1 MRSPAGWDCWSR
13 HYEVRQMSGSISAG
27 RKEPP
32 PPPSSAAVAAVP
44 DGGWGWMVVLGGF
57 VQSAL
62 VFGVIRSFGVF
73 FVEFVAHFGESSGSV
88 SWVVSLG
95 IAVLQFASPLG
106 STLSAR
112 YGARPV
118 VMAGGFLSSVGLF
131 LASFSTSLV
140 HLHLTIGLLTGLGWA
155 LVFTPSV
162 AAVSHYFEK
171 RRTLA
176 MGLAVSG
183 AGISS
188 LAFCPFF
195 QYLVDLYGWRG
206 ALQIVAAMSLNLVAS
221 GAVLRPLAVE
231 DEPTTLA
238 SSFALELLHHGP
250 FLRYVL
256 VFVLVDMGYFVPY
269 VHLVAYARDVGCGEY
284 DTASIMSVAAVADM
298 VGRIFAGWLADA
310 RVFSRSVHDLTLWM
324 ALTGICLAL
333 VPLGHSLETLMPIG
347 LCYGFFAGALV
358 PLQFTS
364 LVEIV
369 GARYVMAG
377 IGYMHML
384 ESTGALVGTPIS
396 GWLRDMTGTFTASFV
411 CAGVVL
417 LAASLVLLTLPEYF
431 SCSRAPKAHLPGPA
445 EPHGPKSLESRGG
458 PQQGRDLSWIEIG

>member
-1 MRSPAGWDCWSR
+1 M
-13 HYEVRQMSGSISAG
+13 
-27 RKEPP
+27 PP
-32 PPPSSAAVAAVP
+32 PPPPAFSPAATTIP

-62 VFGVIRSFGVF
+62 VFGVVRSFGVF
-73 FVEFVAHFGESSGSV
+73 FVAFVAHFGESSVAV

-95 IAVLQFASPLG
+95 IAILQFASPLG

-112 YGARPV
+112 YGARLV
-118 VMAGGFLSSVGLF
+118 VMAGGLLSSVGLF

-140 HLHLTIGLLTGLGWA
+140 HLYLSIGLLTGSLGWA

-162 AAVSHYFEK
+162 AAVSQYFDR

-183 AGISS
+183 AGVSS

-195 QYLVDLYGWRG
+195 QYLVDSYGWRG
-206 ALQIVAAMSLNLVAS
+206 ALQIVASMSLNLVAS

-231 DEPTTLA
+231 GSQSNGEPRTLA

-269 VHLVAYARDVGCGEY
+269 AHLVAYARDVGCGEY
-284 DTASIMSVAAVADM
+284 DAASIMSVAAMADM
-298 VGRIFAGWLADA
+298 AGRVFAGWLADA
-310 RVFSRSVHDLTLWM
+310 RVFSRSLHDLTLWM

-333 VPLGHSLETLMPIG
+333 VPLGHSLETLMPLG

-396 GWLRDMTGTFTASFV
+396 GWLRDVTGTFTASFI
-411 CAGVVL
+411 CAGVIL
-417 LAASLVLLTLPEYF
+417 LAASLVLLTLPGYF
-431 SCSRAPKAHLPGPA
+431 SCYARDPKAHLPGPT
-445 EPHGPKSLESRGG
+445 EPQGPKSLESRGV
-458 PQQGRDLSWIEIG
+458 PQRGRDLYRIETG

>member
-1 MRSPAGWDCWSR
+1 MAL
-13 HYEVRQMSGSISAG
+13 
-27 RKEPP
+27 PP
-32 PPPSSAAVAAVP
+32 PPPLPLPPPPAAAAIP
-44 DGGWGWMVVLGGF
+44 DGGWGWVVVLGGF

-62 VFGVIRSFGVF
+62 VFGVIRSFGIF

-95 IAVLQFASPLG
+95 IAILQFASPLG
-106 STLSAR
+106 STLSTCF
-112 YGARPV
+112 GARPV
-118 VMAGGFLSSVGLF
+118 VMAGGLLSSVGLF

-176 MGLAVSG
+176 MGLALSG
-183 AGISS
+183 AGVSS

-195 QYLVDLYGWRG
+195 QYLVNSYGWRG
-206 ALQIVAAMSLNLVAS
+206 ALQIVAAMFLNLVAS

-231 DEPTTLA
+231 DGRSNGDKVGKVPQEPKTFAA
-238 SSFALELLHHGP
+238 SFSLELLHHGP

-256 VFVLVDMGYFVPY
+256 VFILVDMGYFVPY
-269 VHLVAYARDVGCGEY
+269 AHLVAYARDVGCGEY
-284 DTASIMSVAAVADM
+284 DAASIMSVAAVADT
-298 VGRIFAGWLADA
+298 VGRVFAGWLADA
-310 RVFSRSVHDLTLWM
+310 RVFTRSVHDLTLWM

-333 VPLGHSLETLMPIG
+333 VPIGHSLETLMPLG

-369 GARYVMAG
+369 GAHCVMAG

-396 GWLRDMTGTFTASFV
+396 GWLRDITGTFTMSFI

-417 LAASLVLLTLPEYF
+417 LVASLVLLTLPDYF
-431 SCSRAPKAHLPGPA
+431 SCFGAPKAHLAGPP
-445 EPHGPKSLESRGG
+445 EPHGPKGLEIRGV
-458 PQQGRDLSWIEIG
+458 PQQSRDLSRIETG

>member
-1 MRSPAGWDCWSR
+1 MAVSPPG
-13 HYEVRQMSGSISAG
+13 
-27 RKEPP
+27 
-32 PPPSSAAVAAVP
+32 
-44 DGGWGWMVVLGGF
+44 
-57 VQSAL
+57 
-62 VFGVIRSFGVF
+62 
-73 FVEFVAHFGESSGSV
+73 
-88 SWVVSLG
+88 
-95 IAVLQFASPLG
+95 PLG

-131 LASFSTSLV
+131 LASFSTGLV

-162 AAVSHYFEK
+162 AAVSHYFDK

-183 AGISS
+183 AGVSS

-195 QYLVDLYGWRG
+195 QYLLDSYGWRG
-206 ALQIVAAMSLNLVAS
+206 ALQIVAAMSLNLVVS
-221 GAVLRPLAVE
+221 GALLRPLAVE
-231 DEPTTLA
+231 DAQPNADKDGGVRQEQRTLT
-238 SSFALELLHHGP
+238 SSFFALELLHHGP

-269 VHLVAYARDVGCGEY
+269 AHLVAYARDVGCGEY
-284 DTASIMSVAAVADM
+284 DAASIMSVAAVSDM
-298 VGRIFAGWLADA
+298 VGRVFAGWLADA
-310 RVFSRSVHDLTLWM
+310 RVFSRSVHDLTLWI

-333 VPLGHSLETLMPIG
+333 VPLGHSLATLMPLG

-396 GWLRDMTGTFTASFV
+396 GWLRDITGTFTASFI

-417 LAASLVLLTLPEYF
+417 LAASLVLPTLPDYF
-431 SCSRAPKAHLPGPA
+431 SCSRAPKAHRPGPA
-445 EPHGPKSLESRGG
+445 EPRGPKSLESRGAAEE
-458 PQQGRDLSWIEIG
+458 GRDLSRIETG

>member
-1 MRSPAGWDCWSR
+1 
-13 HYEVRQMSGSISAG
+13 SAG

-32 PPPSSAAVAAVP
+32 PPPPPPSSPAVAAVP

-73 FVEFVAHFGESSGSV
+73 FVEFVAHFGESAGSV

-106 STLSAR
+106 STLSAH

-140 HLHLTIGLLTGLGWA
+140 HLHLTVGLLTGLGWA

-183 AGISS
+183 AGVSS

-231 DEPTTLA
+231 DAQPNGEKDRDVHQEPRTLA
-238 SSFALELLHHGP
+238 SSFSLELLHHGP

-269 VHLVAYARDVGCGEY
+269 AHLVAYARDVGCGEY
-284 DTASIMSVAAVADM
+284 DAASIMSVAAVADM
-298 VGRIFAGWLADA
+298 VGRVFAGWLADA

-333 VPLGHSLETLMPIG
+333 VPLGHSLETLMPLG

-396 GWLRDMTGTFTASFV
+396 GWLRDITGNFTASFI

-417 LAASLVLLTLPEYF
+417 LAASLLLLTLPDYF

-445 EPHGPKSLESRGG
+445 KPHGPKSLESRGV
-458 PQQGRDLSWIEIG
+458 PQRSRELYRIETG